1 MKTFTPRPVQLAGL
15 SHILNVQRANLFASP
30 GTGKTT
36 TALTALAARHLA
48 GEEVFPCLVVSLL
61 RVANTVWDSEVES
74 WENFS
79 WMKVSKVLGSAP
91 ERKAALRK
99 KADIYT
105 INFENLVWLRETLGA
120 TWPFKTVIVDEST
133 KIKSH
138 RCSKTKRADGSYTVR
153 RAGAKNASALVAT
166 FAHTDYW
173 VNLSGTPTPRSEID
187 LWGQQWPLDG
197 GKALGNSYSDFC
209 RTFCEQPWGAT
220 PQQDR
225 WQLKKDAQ
233 GEVLERIKP
242 NTVVL
247 DAYDWFGIDKPIEIN
262 VPVELPPKA
271 REIYDALHDDS
282 VAELGDNLAIE
293 APSAVAS
300 LMKCRQVA
308 SGAVLDGEG
317 DSRVLH
323 HIHGAKMLA
332 LKDIWET
339 NGKEPILVAYYFR
352 YEADAIIKFFGKNVA
367 VQIPNGARQKE
378 VEKAWNEGKIPM
390 LLVHPASAGHGL
402 NLQHGSNKM
411 VLFTPDWN
419 YELYAQVI
427 ERIGTT
433 RQKQSGYD
441 RPVYIYR
448 LFAKGTWDEVI
459 LANLGKKYQTSEI
472 VKAAL
477 AVRDGEKLINDN
489 E

>member
-1 MKTFTPRPVQLAGL
+1 MKIFKPRPVQLAGL
-15 SHILNVQRANLFASP
+15 DHILNVPRANLFASP

-36 TALTALAARHLA
+36 TVLSALDARHLV
-48 GEEVFPCLVVSLL
+48 GDDVFPCLVVSLL

-74 WENFS
+74 WENFQ
-79 WMKVSKVLGSAP
+79 WIKVSKILGSAD
-91 ERKAALRK
+91 ERKAALKRK
-99 KADIYT
+99 AHLYT
-105 INFENLVWLRETLGA
+105 INFENMMWLRETLGNA
-120 TWPFKTVIVDEST
+120 WPFKTVIVDEST
-133 KIKSH
+133 KIKNH
-138 RCSKTKRADGSYTVR
+138 RCSRTKRADGTFGVR
-153 RAGAKNASALVAT
+153 RGGAKNAAALVAA
-166 FAHTDYW
+166 FAHTAYW
-173 VNLSGTPTPRSEID
+173 VNLSGTPTPRSEVD

-197 GKALGNSYSDFC
+197 GKALGNSYADFC
-209 RTFCEQPWGAT
+209 RNFCELPWGAT
-220 PQQDR
+220 PQQNR
-225 WQLKKDAQ
+225 WQLRKDAQ
-233 GEVLERIKP
+233 GRVLDLIRP
-242 NTVVL
+242 QTVVL
-247 DAYDWFGIDKPIEIN
+247 DAYDWFDIDKPIEIN
-262 VPVELPPKA
+262 VPVELPAKA
-271 REIYDALHDDS
+271 KELYDALHQDS
-282 VAELGDNLAIE
+282 VCELEGGLVLE
-293 APSAVAS
+293 APSASAS

-308 SGAVLDGEG
+308 SGAVLSGEAE
-317 DSRVLH
+317 SRVLT
-323 HIHGAKMLA
+323 HIHDAKLQA

-339 NGKEPILVAYYFR
+339 NGKEPLLVAYYFR
-352 YEADAIIKFFGKNVA
+352 YEAEAIINYFGDKVA
-367 VQIPNGARQKE
+367 VQMPNGAKQKQ
-378 VEKAWNEGKIPM
+378 VEQEWNEGKIPM

-448 LFAKGTWDEVI
+448 LFARGTWDEVI

-477 AVRDGEKLINDN
+477 SVRDGQNLLENT